1 MKMKRQEASIDVCGK
16 DVRVQGGFIRQA
28 HLDAEGYN
36 FLEDPAEAIAVLKK
50 SRPRADLF
58 TFTQKLTDLTP
69 RYSYLME
76 WDNLAVLPVTS
87 LDHWMKNQIDF
98 KARNKSRK
106 AGKAG
111 VEVKEVPFDDA
122 LIEGICGVYNESEVR
137 QGRKFWHYGKDF
149 EGARKTNG
157 TYLDRSIF
165 IGAYLGGELIG
176 FIKLVTNEDK
186 TQAGLMQI
194 VAMIK
199 HRDKAPTNALIAQ
212 AINACAVRG
221 IPYLW
226 YANFSYGKKEKDSL
240 AEFKLNNGF
249 RKVEIPR
256 YYVPLTAA
264 GHVALKLGMQHK
276 FSERVPESIAAPFRK
291 VRAAWYAQWNKATDK
306 QAETS
311 ASRAGSPTPA
321 TQSQDS

>member
-1 MKMKRQEASIDVCGK
+1 MSKPAVAIDVCGK
-16 DVRVQGGFIRQA
+16 DVRVERGMIRQA

-36 FLEDPAEAIAVLKK
+36 FVEDPRETIAALKK
-50 SRPRADLF
+50 SRTRVDLF

-69 RYSYLME
+69 RFDYPME
-76 WDNLAVLPVTS
+76 WDNLAVLPVTTF
-87 LDHWMKNQIDF
+87 DHWFKNQIDF
-98 KARNKSRK
+98 KARNKARK

-111 VEVKEVPFDDA
+111 VEVKEVQFDDA
-122 LIEGICGVYNESEVR
+122 FIEGICGVYNESEIR
-137 QGRKFWHYGKDF
+137 QGRRFWHYGKDF
-149 EGARKTNG
+149 EGARKTNQ

-165 IGAYLGGELIG
+165 IGAYAEGTLIG
-176 FIKLVTNEDK
+176 FVKLVTNEDC

-194 VAMIK
+194 VSMIR
-199 HRDKAPTNALIAQ
+199 HRDKAPTNALIAKSVQ
-212 AINACAVRG
+212 ACADRH

-256 YYVPLTAA
+256 YYVPITVA
-264 GHVALKLGMQHK
+264 GRLALRCGIQHK
-276 FSERVPESIAAPFRK
+276 ISERIPEPVAAAFRK
-291 VRAAWYAQWNKATDK
+291 ARSMWYAQWSKESRKEPVRDATN
-306 QAETS
+306 
-311 ASRAGSPTPA
+311 ASPQSPI

>member
-1 MKMKRQEASIDVCGK
+1 MSKEAVSIDVCGK
-16 DVRVQGGFIRQA
+16 DVRVGGGFIRQA
-28 HLDAEGYN
+28 NLDAEGYN
-36 FLEDPAEAIAVLKK
+36 FLDNPVEAIAALKK

-69 RYSYLME
+69 RYKYLME

-122 LIEGICGVYNESEVR
+122 LLEGICGVYNESDVR
-137 QGRKFWHYGKDF
+137 QGRKFWHYGKDL

-165 IGAYLGGELIG
+165 IGAYLEGEMIG

-194 VAMIK
+194 LSMVK

-212 AINACAVRG
+212 SIQACAVRG

-256 YYVPLTAA
+256 YYVPLTVA
-264 GHVALKLGMQHK
+264 GHLALKLGMQHK

-291 VRAAWYAQWNKATDK
+291 MRAAWYAQRAKASGK
-306 QAETS
+306 ESETGAPR
-311 ASRAGSPTPA
+311 ASSPTA
-321 TQSQDS
+321 VAQSQDS